1 MFWHSYTSQ
10 YARISDFSGPFEPQG
25 PVWVIPN
32 FKSRISE
39 LVWLLRA
46 KWRIPKPRNFTKS
59 KFHVLIRTNL
69 GISKRAGTARVDL
82 GGARPPIAGFCAD
95 LTIPGEIVNFVN
107 FHTSETPKI
116 RLFQFSSILSRHGP
130 CGIATELSKACKI
143 HIIGL
148 SVYDLTQLHGSGRP
162 IR

>member
-1 MFWHSYTSQ
+1 M
-10 YARISDFSGPFEPQG
+10 
-25 PVWVIPN
+25 
-32 FKSRISE
+32 
-39 LVWLLRA
+39 
-46 KWRIPKPRNFTKS
+46 
-59 KFHVLIRTNL
+59 LIRTNL

-95 LTIPGEIVNFVN
+95 LTIPGEIVNFAN

-143 HIIGL
+143 RVLGL
-148 SVYDLTQLHGSGRP
+148 SVYILTELHGSGARP
-162 IR
+162 IISMIPIKIGNHRTIDGDGDKTCKRSKHDNTAPTTANDENVT